1 MWPRSVALALA
12 VAIGPGTATAETAS
26 NVIDVVVAAAY
37 ASDAAAIRDDLEEML
52 GRMGVSAR
60 YREAATIDPK
70 QVLRPDSDA
79 PPALARVWLDLAA
92 AGPDR
97 AVVYLADTK
106 WQRVLVRHVGL
117 TAGLDEVAR
126 QEVSVI
132 VASSVDALRSGG
144 DLGAGREG
152 DVILQAEAPDLASRG
167 RGLWMTAGVAAGAER
182 WSEEQEAVP
191 AVGLSVTLGLGQ
203 RRPEPALWI
212 NAAYHEASAAG
223 DPVSLRLRGGS
234 LAVLALAGFGGRRA
248 TFRLGAGPGVDLVS
262 ARPTVAAATPDVA
275 LDPARWVPG
284 VFIRAAARG
293 DYRISRGILVFLAG
307 LCDVQVATSRYVIER
322 PGSVEPVF
330 QPARLR
336 PAVMLGVEAS
346 ILGGAK

>member
-1 MWPRSVALALA
+1 MA
-12 VAIGPGTATAETAS
+12 VTIWSGPAAAENAV

-52 GRMGVSAR
+52 GRMGVTAR

-70 QVLRPDSDA
+70 QVLRPDPDA

-117 TAGLDEVAR
+117 SAGLDEVAR

-132 VASSVDALRSGG
+132 VASSVDALRSGSA
-144 DLGAGREG
+144 LGAGKEG
-152 DVILQAEAPDLASRG
+152 DVILQAERPGLPLRG
-167 RGLWMTAGVAAGAER
+167 RGLWLTAGATAASER
-182 WSEEQEAVP
+182 WSRDQTVVA
-191 AVGLSVTLGLGQ
+191 ALGLSVTLGLGQ

-212 NAAYHEASAAG
+212 NAAYHEATAAG

-234 LAVLALAGFGGRRA
+234 LAVLGLVGFGVRRA
-248 TFRLGAGPGVDLVS
+248 SFRLGAGPGADLIS
-262 ARPTVAAATPDVA
+262 AAPTAAAGSSGVR
-275 LDPARWVPG
+275 LDPARWLPSI
-284 VFIRAAARG
+284 FIRAAARA
-293 DYRISRGILVFLAG
+293 DYRISRSILVFVAA
-307 LCDVQVATSRYVIER
+307 LCDVQVATNRYVTAR
-322 PGSVEPVF
+322 PPDPAIEPVF
-330 QPARLR
+330 QPSLLR
-336 PAVMLGVEAS
+336 PSVMLGVEAS